1 MQLFDHCLAPDTMG
15 DGTGCD
21 NMTAVIAKLKPNAFS
36 ATADKKAAVTTAVA
50 SAADSTN
57 SDLTEKSVKLPK
69 AAETEVTAK
78 VKRPAEDE
86 PDHKERIPEPQAK
99 KAKTDSDDN
108 DTATEEKTSQEEK
121 TTAKLPKEE
130 AKEAEETKTKPETV

>member
-1 MQLFDHCLAPDTMG
+1 
-15 DGTGCD
+15 
-21 NMTAVIAKLKPNAFS
+21 MTAVIAKLKPNAFS

-78 VKRPAEDE
+78 VKRPAEGE

-99 KAKTDSDDN
+99 KVKTDSA
-108 DTATEEKTSQEEK
+108 TANTMS
-121 TTAKLPKEE
+121 TTAFLLLLPAATFIVKNILHRIRGLFII
-130 AKEAEETKTKPETV
+130 TNI

>member
-1 MQLFDHCLAPDTMG
+1 MG

-36 ATADKKAAVTTAVA
+36 AADKKAAVTAA
-50 SAADSTN
+50 AADSSS
-57 SDLTEKSVKLPK
+57 SDLTEKVKLK
-69 AAETEVTAK
+69 AAAETEVVNEAA

-86 PDHKERIPEPQAK
+86 PDNKERIPEPQAK

-108 DTATEEKTSQEEK
+108 DTATEEKT
-121 TTAKLPKEE
+121 TAELPE
-130 AKEAEETKTKPETV
+130 KEAEETKTEPETV